1 MSDTT
6 QDATVPRLGKPFS
19 PSKPRR
25 GEVPVDL
32 IVIHESCTR
41 TRTACEAVLR
51 RKGYGVHVIVDEFG
65 QVWLY
70 NDPGSEALGHA
81 GPLNTRS
88 IGVELISPYYDAD
101 ATGKI
106 WGQRPRIKA
115 RWAHKGWY
123 VVPMPE
129 QLEALY
135 NAVLT
140 LCGQHPI
147 ACTVVGKVS
156 PKGGIL
162 AHIDSPHDAHADG
175 RFPATYI
182 QQRLWGAAPEAA
194 FKMTVQALTSP

>member
-6 QDATVPRLGKPFS
+6 QDATVPRLGKPFA

-25 GEVPVDL
+25 EEVPVDL

-41 TRTACEAVLR
+41 TRSACEAVLR
-51 RKGYGVHVIVDEFG
+51 RKGLGVHLIVDEFG

-70 NDPGSEALGHA
+70 NDPAAEGVGHA

-106 WGQRPRIKA
+106 WAAQPRIKA

-123 VVPMPE
+123 VLPLPE

-135 NAVLT
+135 NAVRG
-140 LCGQHPI
+140 LCGVHNI
-147 ACTVVGKVS
+147 ACTVVGKVT

-162 AHIDSPHDAHADG
+162 AHMDSPHDAHADG
-175 RFPATYI
+175 RFPAAYV
-182 QQRLWGAAPEAA
+182 QQRLWGLSPEAA
-194 FKMTVQALTSP
+194 MTHCVKALSG